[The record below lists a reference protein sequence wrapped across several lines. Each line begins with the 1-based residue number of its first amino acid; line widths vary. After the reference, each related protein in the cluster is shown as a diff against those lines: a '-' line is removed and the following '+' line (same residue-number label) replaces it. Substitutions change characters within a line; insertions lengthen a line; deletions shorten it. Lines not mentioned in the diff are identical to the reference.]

1 MNRDSFSNVVSR
13 LPEIDSNCDASV
25 PRILVGNK
33 NDDEQQGKKVVSTND
48 GEELAKGNRLLFFE
62 TSVKDNRNINEV
74 FHRMS
79 TLVLRRRLDQPKP
92 VEKKI
97 TLHENSSSKKK
108 STNQCCSG

>member
-1 MNRDSFSNVVSR
+1 MSKDSFSNIVSR
-13 LPEIDSNCDASV
+13 LPEIDSHCDANV
-25 PRILVGNK
+25 PKILVGNK
-33 NDDEQQGKKVVSTND
+33 NDDEQQAKKVVSTND

-79 TLVLRRRLDQPKP
+79 TLVLRRRLAQPKP

-97 TLHENSSSKKK
+97 ILNEKFSSKNK